1 MWRHGAIAVIFFAH
15 VRCSA
20 LASGRAAILH
30 LLLPFPYNCQHQLS
44 ISALHT
50 AQCLLTFSFQQ
61 RRLAERQP
69 SVVQTQP
76 ICTEVITFLKT
87 HQPAIQTAQSLSD
100 VREVCSSREPPPL
113 GTSPGLSAKLPATF
127 VPFGCRTALH
137 AIYFFCNYF

>member
-15 VRCSA
+15 VRTVRCSA
-20 LASGRAAILH
+20 LANDRAAILH

-76 ICTEVITFLKT
+76 IRTQVITFLKT
-87 HQPAIQTAQSLSD
+87 HQPAIQTAQSLFY

-113 GTSPGLSAKLPATF
+113 GTIPHRALAY
-127 VPFGCRTALH
+127 TALTACTAH
-137 AIYFFCNYF
+137 R